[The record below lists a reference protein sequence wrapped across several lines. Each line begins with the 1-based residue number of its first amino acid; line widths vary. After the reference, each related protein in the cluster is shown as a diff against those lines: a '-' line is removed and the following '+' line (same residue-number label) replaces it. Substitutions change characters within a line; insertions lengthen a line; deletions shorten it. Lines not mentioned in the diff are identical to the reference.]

1 MSLSDIH
8 GALSRTAILLTFI
21 LSIWGYFRF
30 FRKEGVSS
38 SYWGALVIA
47 EILYIV
53 QGIIGVILF
62 VFMDKE
68 PVGWAHYLYGVTSL
82 LIIPGVFAYTKG
94 DPSRKSMLL
103 YASFLL
109 FLAVMFFR
117 SVQTGG

>member
-1 MSLSDIH
+1 MTLTEIH

-21 LSIWGYFRF
+21 LAIWGYFRF

-38 SYWGALVIA
+38 SYWGAMVIA
-47 EILYIV
+47 ETLYIV
-53 QGIIGVILF
+53 QGVIGVVLFILGE
-62 VFMDKE
+62 V
-68 PVGWAHYLYGVTSL
+68 PVGWAHYLYGVVSV

-94 DPSRKSMLL
+94 DPSRRSMLL

>member
-1 MSLSDIH
+1 MTLTDIH
-8 GALSRTAILLTFI
+8 GALSNTAILLTFA

-47 EILYIV
+47 ELLYIV
-53 QGIIGVILF
+53 QGVLGVILYL
-62 VFMDKE
+62 MGE
-68 PVGWAHYLYGVTSL
+68 RPAGWAHILYGVVSV
-82 LIIPGVFAYTKG
+82 LIIPGVFAYSKG
-94 DPSRKSMLL
+94 DQSRKTMLL

-117 SVQTGG
+117 SIQTGGG

>member
-8 GALSRTAILLTFI
+8 AALSRTAILLTFI

-38 SYWGALVIA
+38 SYWGAMVIA
-47 EILYIV
+47 EVLYIV
-53 QGIIGVILF
+53 QGVIGVVLYL
-62 VFMDKE
+62 MGE
-68 PVGWAHYLYGVTSL
+68 RPAGWAHILYGVVSV

-94 DPSRKSMLL
+94 DPSRRSMLL

>member
-1 MSLSDIH
+1 MTLSDIH

-21 LSIWGYFRF
+21 LAIWGYFRF

-47 EILYIV
+47 EILYAV
-53 QGIIGVILF
+53 QGLIGVILYILGERPAEW
-62 VFMDKE
+62 V
-68 PVGWAHYLYGVTSL
+68 HILYGVVSL
-82 LIIPGVFAYTKG
+82 LVIPGVFAYTKG
-94 DPSRKSMLL
+94 DQARRSMLL

>member
-38 SYWGALVIA
+38 SYWGAMVIA
-47 EILYIV
+47 EVLYIV
-53 QGIIGVILF
+53 QGVIGVVLYL
-62 VFMDKE
+62 MGE
-68 PVGWAHYLYGVTSL
+68 RPAGWAHILYGVVSV

-94 DPSRKSMLL
+94 DPSRRSMLL